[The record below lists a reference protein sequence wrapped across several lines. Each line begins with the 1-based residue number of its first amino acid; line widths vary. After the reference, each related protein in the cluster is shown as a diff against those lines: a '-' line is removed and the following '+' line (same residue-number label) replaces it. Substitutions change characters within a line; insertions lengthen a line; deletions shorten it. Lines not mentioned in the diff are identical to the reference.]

1 MRYFFSFLAA
11 AAGIYSLLIFIR
23 IIISWFSGNVAGR
36 PADLLSRITDPYLD
50 WWRRNLNLRLGFL
63 DLSPV
68 VAIAFLS
75 IVQRLLYSF
84 TSIEKITVG
93 NILAILLLSLWPI
106 VSFIFGFCLIILI
119 LRFVAYL
126 TNRDM
131 YGTFWRIVES
141 ISQPL
146 LYRTNRIIFG
156 KRIPGYLQGLSVSFL
171 VLAVIWILGKYLI
184 PQIARLLEKLP
195 I

>member
-119 LRFVAYL
+119 LRFIAYL